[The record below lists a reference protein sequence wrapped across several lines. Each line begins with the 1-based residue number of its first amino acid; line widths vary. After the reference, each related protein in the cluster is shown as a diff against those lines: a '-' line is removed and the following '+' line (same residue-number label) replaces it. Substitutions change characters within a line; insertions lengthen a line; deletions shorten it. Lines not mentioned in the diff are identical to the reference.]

1 MRRAHTLVLLALITA
16 PALAAAGL
24 ASPLPSAGSDW
35 PQFRGPERDGH
46 SRETGLLPAPGPW
59 TERFRVPLGSGYS
72 SVSVVGDAAVTMFGK
87 DGGEYLG
94 AFSASS
100 GEELWRLRLGDLYR
114 DGQGDGPRSTPTI
127 ADGTVFAFG
136 AQGALVAVDLE
147 SGRPNWRHDLR
158 NDYGA
163 RVPTWGFSSSPLLV
177 DSTLL
182 VEVGGRDAAIVAF
195 DRATGA
201 EVWRALD
208 DAPGYAAPILIEMH
222 GLRQAV
228 FFTAGR
234 LVGIPA
240 AGGAALWSVPWKTS
254 YDVNAAT
261 PIFVPP
267 DRILVASGYGVGG
280 ALVQVPAAGAEEG
293 VATLWRSTSL
303 KNQFSSS
310 VIVGDAVYGF
320 DNSMLVCLD
329 LATGERLWRERGFGH
344 GSLIAADGHLIIL
357 GERGTLAVARATP
370 GEYQEIHRQEI
381 FTGKAWTPP
390 SLARGTLFL
399 RDENELVA
407 LEIRSTD

>member
-1 MRRAHTLVLLALITA
+1 MRRIYAPLLVLSTVALVAGTVLSAPLAL
-16 PALAAAGL
+16 
-24 ASPLPSAGSDW
+24 AGSDW
-35 PQFRGPERDGH
+35 PQFRGPDRDGH
-46 SRETGLLPAPGPW
+46 SPETGLLPAPGPW
-59 TERFRVPLGSGYS
+59 QERFRVPLGSGYS
-72 SVSVVGDAAVTMFGK
+72 SVSVVGDVAVTMFGS

-94 AFSASS
+94 AFSATS
-100 GEELWRLRLGDLYR
+100 GEELWRVRLADLYR

-127 ADGTVFAFG
+127 ADQTVFAFG

-147 SGRPNWRHDLR
+147 SGEPKWRHDLR

-195 DRATGA
+195 DRETGA
-201 EVWRALD
+201 EVWRTLD
-208 DAPGYAAPILIEMH
+208 DAPGYAAPILIDMH
-222 GLRQAV
+222 GQRQAV
-228 FFTAGR
+228 FFTASR

-240 AGGAALWSVPWKTS
+240 GGGAALWSVPWKTS

-261 PIFVPP
+261 PIFLPP
-267 DRILVASGYGVGG
+267 DRILLASGYGVGG
-280 ALVQVPAAGAEEG
+280 ALVQVPPADTGEG
-293 VATLWRSTSL
+293 VRTIWRSSSL

-310 VIVGDAVYGF
+310 VVVGDAIYGF

-357 GERGTLAVARATP
+357 GERGTLAVASATP
-370 GEYQEIHRQEI
+370 GAYQEIYRQEI
-381 FTGKAWTPP
+381 FSGKSWTPP
-390 SLARGTLFL
+390 SLAQRTLFL

-407 LEIRSTD
+407 LEIGSIP